1 LLAGPLSRETFE
13 LTSKGNATIV
23 TRCFFGQF
31 YRPGPPPESG
41 KSITATGGAPF
52 IRLSRVSPVGGR
64 SGRGTSLAE
73 NWTNHMSKQSPA
85 EVVASLE
92 NPFAKKDE
100 QAFRVPGQI
109 ASTPG
114 PYEEALKAG
123 WELQQRPYQAAGVKN
138 IQRQHQKN
146 RMTIWERIRFLSD
159 AEPTVLYQN
168 WGPNLDGASLV
179 TAIIK
184 VNGRDV
190 ALYGHDFTVRA
201 GSMDATN
208 GAKLARLFELAARQ
222 RIPVVGINDSAGAFI
237 PAGVGG
243 LDGYA
248 EAFAALRK
256 ISGIVPSI
264 MCMFGYN
271 AGGGSYLPRQGSFLI
286 QPNDTFFGLTGPG
299 VVKSVLG
306 EDVTPD
312 ELGGPGVHSQS
323 GVTDF
328 VVKDEVAAL
337 RKVRA
342 LLNYLPSYNGELAP
356 YQASSDPIT
365 RKTWDIDILLKK
377 AFNSPTGFN
386 TPIDV
391 SILIQ
396 QLCDHGDFLEIQPD
410 RARNTVTALG
420 RMGGN
425 VIGFVA
431 NNSAVASGQV
441 DIDAAYKNAR
451 FIRFCNLYNIP
462 VIFLEDTTGFLPGKE
477 QESGGIV
484 QAGRAML
491 DAIVDLRTPRFLVL
505 VRNAYGGA
513 YASFNSYAV
522 GADFVVALPTTRVA
536 VMGPAG
542 VEYVYKDEMR
552 KIRGVVAG
560 KIKAETEAQ
569 IAAGLSESEA
579 ADAARELVN
588 GWVKAEESLLA
599 RRYERELMNPNEA
612 LSLGSI
618 SQIVM
623 PSDLR
628 QVLAENMAF
637 YLRRYQPGPLQSVQ
651 REFH

>member
-1 LLAGPLSRETFE
+1 MTTDS
-13 LTSKGNATIV
+13 SN
-23 TRCFFGQF
+23 
-31 YRPGPPPESG
+31 
-41 KSITATGGAPF
+41 
-52 IRLSRVSPVGGR
+52 
-64 SGRGTSLAE
+64 SLI
-73 NWTNHMSKQSPA
+73 
-85 EVVASLE
+85 ASLQ
-92 NPFAKKDE
+92 NPFAEKDE

-109 ASTPG
+109 DSAPG
-114 PYEEALKAG
+114 LYETALKHG

-138 IQRQHQKN
+138 TQRQHQKH
-146 RMTIWERIRFLSD
+146 RMTVWERIQCLAD
-159 AEPTVLYQN
+159 EEPTVLYQN

-190 ALYGHDFTVRA
+190 AIYGHDFTVRA

-208 GAKLARLFELAARQ
+208 GKKLARLFELAAKRKT
-222 RIPVVGINDSAGAFI
+222 PLVGMNDSAGAYI

-248 EAFAALRK
+248 DAFTALRK
-256 ISGIVPSI
+256 ISGVVPSV
-264 MCMFGYN
+264 MCMFGFN

-286 QPNDTFFGLTGPG
+286 QPNETFFGLTGPG

-312 ELGGPGVHSQS
+312 ELGGPGVHSQT

-328 VVKDEVAAL
+328 VVPDEVAAL
-337 RKVRA
+337 RKVRE
-342 LLNYLPSYNGELAP
+342 LLNYLPSHNSELAP
-356 YQASSDPIT
+356 HQPSSDPVN

-386 TPIDV
+386 TPLDIT
-391 SILIQ
+391 ILIQ
-396 QLCDHGDFLEIQPD
+396 QLCDHGDFLEIQPE
-410 RARNTVTALG
+410 RARNTITALG

-431 NNSAVASGQV
+431 NNSAVASGQI

-462 VIFLEDTTGFLPGKE
+462 IIFLEDTTGFLPGRE
-477 QESGGIV
+477 QESRGIV

-505 VRNAYGGA
+505 VRNAFGGA
-513 YASFNSYAV
+513 YASYNNYPT

-542 VEYVYKDEMR
+542 VEYVYKDELK
-552 KIRGVVAG
+552 KIRSAVAS
-560 KIKAETEAQ
+560 KIAAETQAQ
-569 IAAGLSESEA
+569 QAAGLDEEA
-579 ADAARELVN
+579 ARAAAEELV
-588 GWVKAEESLLA
+588 GDWVKAEEQLLA
-599 RRYERELMNPNEA
+599 QRYEQELMNPDEA

-628 QVLAENMAF
+628 HVLAEHMDF
-637 YLRRYQPGPLQSVQ
+637 CLRHYDPEPLQSVQ

>member
-1 LLAGPLSRETFE
+1 MNAQRPAGVI
-13 LTSKGNATIV
+13 AT
-23 TRCFFGQF
+23 
-31 YRPGPPPESG
+31 
-41 KSITATGGAPF
+41 
-52 IRLSRVSPVGGR
+52 
-64 SGRGTSLAE
+64 
-73 NWTNHMSKQSPA
+73 
-85 EVVASLE
+85 LE
-92 NPFAKKDE
+92 NPFAERDE
-100 QAFRVPGQI
+100 QAFTVPGQL

-114 PYEEALKAG
+114 PYEESLKAG
-123 WELQQRPYQAAGVKN
+123 WELQQRHYQTAGVKN
-138 IQRQHQKN
+138 SQRQHQKS

-159 AEPTVLYQN
+159 GEPTVLYQN

-190 ALYGHDFTVRA
+190 ALYGHDFTVR
-201 GSMDATN
+201 MDATN
-208 GAKLARLFELAARQ
+208 GEKLARLFELAARQ
-222 RIPVVGINDSAGAFI
+222 RIPVVGINDSAGAYI

-256 ISGIVPSI
+256 ISGVVPSI
-264 MCMFGYN
+264 MCMFGFN

-286 QPNDTFFGLTGPG
+286 QPNETFFGLTGPG

-312 ELGGPGVHSQS
+312 ELGGPAVHSKS

-391 SILIQ
+391 TILIQ

-431 NNSAVASGQV
+431 NNSSVASGQV

-462 VIFLEDTTGFLPGKE
+462 VIFLEDTTGFLPGRE
-477 QESGGIV
+477 QEAGGIV

-513 YASFNSYAV
+513 YAAFNSIAV

-542 VEYVYKDEMR
+542 VEYVYKDELR
-552 KIRGVVAG
+552 KIRQAVPE
-560 KIKAETEAQ
+560 KIKAETAAQ
-569 IAAGLSESEA
+569 VAAGLSERQAAEA
-579 ADAARELVN
+579 ATDLVQA
-588 GWVKAEESLLA
+588 WVKSEEALLA
-599 RRYERELMNPNEA
+599 KRYERELMNPNEA

>member
-1 LLAGPLSRETFE
+1 MSTKNSNNLIA
-13 LTSKGNATIV
+13 
-23 TRCFFGQF
+23 
-31 YRPGPPPESG
+31 
-41 KSITATGGAPF
+41 
-52 IRLSRVSPVGGR
+52 
-64 SGRGTSLAE
+64 SLA
-73 NWTNHMSKQSPA
+73 
-85 EVVASLE
+85 
-92 NPFAKKDE
+92 NPFAENDE
-100 QAFRVPGQI
+100 QDFKVPGQV

-114 PYEEALKAG
+114 AYEESLKSG
-123 WELQQRPYQAAGVKN
+123 WDLQQRPYRTAGVKN

-146 RMTIWERIRFLSD
+146 RMTIWERIRYLAD
-159 AEPTVLYQN
+159 GEPTILYQN

-208 GAKLARLFELAARQ
+208 GAKLARLFELAAAQ
-222 RIPVVGINDSAGAFI
+222 RIPVVGINDSAGAYI

-243 LDGYA
+243 LNGYA
-248 EAFAALRK
+248 EAFAALRR

-264 MCMFGYN
+264 MCMFGFN

-299 VVKSVLG
+299 VVKTVLG

-356 YQASSDPIT
+356 HQASSDPAS

-377 AFNSPTGFN
+377 AFNSSTGFN

-431 NNSAVASGQV
+431 NNSAVSSGQV

-462 VIFLEDTTGFLPGKE
+462 VMFLEDTTGFLPGKE

-505 VRNAYGGA
+505 IRNAFGGA
-513 YASFNSYAV
+513 YAAFNSFPV

-542 VEYVYKDEMR
+542 VDYVYKDELRKMR
-552 KIRGVVAG
+552 GAVAA
-560 KIKAETEAQ
+560 KVKAETEAQ
-569 IAAGLSESEA
+569 IAAGLSAEQAAESAEQLVGDWIKSEEA
-579 ADAARELVN
+579 LLVQ
-588 GWVKAEESLLA
+588 
-599 RRYERELMNPNEA
+599 RYERELMNPNEA

-628 QVLAENMAF
+628 QVLTENMAF
-637 YLRRYQPGPLQSVQ
+637 YLRRYEAKALQSVQ